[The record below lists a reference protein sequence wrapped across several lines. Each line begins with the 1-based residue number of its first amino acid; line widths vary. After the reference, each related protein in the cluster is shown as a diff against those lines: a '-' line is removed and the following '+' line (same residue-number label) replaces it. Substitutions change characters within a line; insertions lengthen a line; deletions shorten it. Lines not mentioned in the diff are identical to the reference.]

1 MSEPMRVFRPL
12 AHHEVSQVQ
21 AAMAGLEIPFYIE
34 NENFFA
40 TGGGLV
46 AAGDTQVWVV
56 VPSEHADAALEA
68 LASWFD
74 DPSE

>member
-1 MSEPMRVFRPL
+1 MSEPTRVFRPL
-12 AHHEVSQVQ
+12 ALGEVSQVQ
-21 AAMAGLEIPFYIE
+21 AAMAGLDIPFFIE

-46 AAGDTQVWVV
+46 APGDTQVWVT

-68 LASWFD
+68 LTSWFD
-74 DPSE
+74 EPSQ